1 MSLQVTTTS
10 VAGFETI
17 LTLDDETVTAAL
29 GARIATALRPG
40 DVVALT
46 GDLGAGK
53 TALARAILRAL
64 GVTGHVPS
72 PTFTLVQSYE
82 TPGLTVHHFDLYR
95 IEDVSELR
103 ELGLEEA
110 KEEGVVLIEWPDRG
124 MPQAWAA
131 DALRVGLSATGE
143 TVRQAKISGPSRW
156 RNLGGLPS

>member
-1 MSLQVTTTS
+1 M
-10 VAGFETI
+10 AGFETI

-53 TALARAILRAL
+53 TALARAILRGL

-95 IEDVSELR
+95 IEDESELR

-110 KEEGVVLIEWPDRG
+110 KEDGAVLIEWPDRG

-131 DALRVGLSATGE
+131 DALQIGLSATSE
-143 TVRQAKISGPSRW
+143 TIRQAKISGPERW
-156 RNLGGLPS
+156 RNLSGFPS

>member
-1 MSLQVTTTS
+1 M
-10 VAGFETI
+10 AGFETI

-40 DVVALT
+40 DVVALA

-53 TALARAILRAL
+53 TALARAILRGL
-64 GVTGHVPS
+64 GVAGHVPS

-95 IEDVSELR
+95 IEDESELR

-110 KEEGVVLIEWPDRG
+110 KEDGAVLIEWPDRG
-124 MPQAWAA
+124 MPQAWAT
-131 DALRVGLSATGE
+131 DALRIVLSATGE
-143 TVRQAKISGPSRW
+143 TVRQAKICGPERW
-156 RNLGGLPS
+156 RNLASVSS

>member
-1 MSLQVTTTS
+1 M
-10 VAGFETI
+10 I
-17 LTLDDETVTAAL
+17 LTLDDETVTAEL

-40 DVVALT
+40 DVIALS

-72 PTFTLVQSYE
+72 PTFTLVQSYQ

-95 IEDVSELR
+95 VEDASELR

-110 KEEGVVLIEWPDRG
+110 REEGAVLIEWPDRG
-124 MPQAWAA
+124 MPKAWAPES
-131 DALRVGLSATGE
+131 LQVGLSATGE
-143 TVRQAKISGPSRW
+143 TVRQAKISGPERW
-156 RNLGGLPS
+156 RNLVGLHS

>member
-1 MSLQVTTTS
+1 

-40 DVVALT
+40 DVVALA

-53 TALARAILRAL
+53 TALARAILRGL
-64 GVTGHVPS
+64 GVAGHVPS

-95 IEDVSELR
+95 IEDKSELR

-110 KEEGVVLIEWPDRG
+110 KEDGAVLIEWPDRRRASDR
-124 MPQAWAA
+124 P
-131 DALRVGLSATGE
+131 ALSTATKVAHP
-143 TVRQAKISGPSRW
+143 TATSWPWRQAAPTAD
-156 RNLGGLPS
+156 NH